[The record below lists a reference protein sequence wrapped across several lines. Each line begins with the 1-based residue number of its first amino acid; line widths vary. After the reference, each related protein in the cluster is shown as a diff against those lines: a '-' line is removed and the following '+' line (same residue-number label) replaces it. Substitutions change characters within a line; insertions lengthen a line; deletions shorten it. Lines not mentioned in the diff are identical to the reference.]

1 MRERGNISPYD
12 LFLPLDTI
20 GLIVAQTLFLNR
32 YEVNII
38 MKSYLEI
45 WSCEQSKLSIPLYSL
60 NIRLQ
65 ERFQPIINMFFQ
77 NGILLYYI

>member
-1 MRERGNISPYD
+1 MRERGNTSPYD

-45 WSCEQSKLSIPLYSL
+45 WSYEQSKLSIPLYSL

>member
-45 WSCEQSKLSIPLYSL
+45 WSYEQSKLSIPLYSL